1 MCFVLF
7 ERNKMYFL
15 FSDVETELVW

>member
-1 MCFVLF
+1 
-7 ERNKMYFL
+7 MYFL